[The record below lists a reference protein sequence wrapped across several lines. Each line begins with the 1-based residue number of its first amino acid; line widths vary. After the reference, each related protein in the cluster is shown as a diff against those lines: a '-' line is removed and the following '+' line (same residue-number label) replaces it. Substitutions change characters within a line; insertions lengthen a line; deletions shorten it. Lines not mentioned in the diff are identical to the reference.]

1 MKKILIT
8 GATGFIGKN
17 FLKLKN
23 LQKNKLYCLVRKK
36 IKSKK
41 KITWYETAIEDS
53 RNLKKIKKKITEIDT
68 LYHFAWGNLPNY
80 QSKIHTTE
88 ELKKQKF
95 FLKNMI
101 DFGVKKI
108 VVTGTCY
115 EYGLKEGLIYN
126 TYKTNP
132 VVEYAK
138 AKVKL
143 YRWLKNYQKKKFY
156 NLIWLRLFFVYGNG
170 QSKKSLLQKIVECE
184 RKGKK
189 YFHLSKGDQIRDYI
203 NVKSAV
209 KQIYDYSKKFE
220 NGVFNISSGKP
231 VTLKNHILR
240 ITKKNKLKIKLKF
253 GKVPY
258 LKYEPKIFWGLN
270 KY

>member
-8 GATGFIGKN
+8 GATGFIGRN
-17 FLKLKN
+17 FIKIKY
-23 LQKNKLYCLVRKK
+23 LQKNILHCLTRKK
-36 IKSKK
+36 LKSKK
-41 KITWYETAIEDS
+41 KIIWHETAIED
-53 RNLKKIKKKITEIDT
+53 NKKLKKLKKKLHGVKT

-80 QSKIHTTE
+80 QSKIHMTE
-88 ELKKQKF
+88 ELKKQKI
-95 FLKNMI
+95 FLKHMI
-101 DFGVKKI
+101 DFGIKKI

-115 EYGLKEGLIYN
+115 EYGLREGVIYN

-143 YRWLKNYQKKKFY
+143 YKWLKNYQKKKTF

-170 QSKKSLLQKIVECE
+170 QSNKSLLQKIIKNE
-184 RKGKK
+184 KNGKK
-189 YFHLSKGDQIRDYI
+189 YFHLSKGDQIRDFI

-209 KQIYDYSKKFE
+209 KQIHDYSKKFE
-220 NGVFNISSGKP
+220 NGVFNICSGKP
-231 VTLKNHILR
+231 ILLKKHILR
-240 ITKKNKLKIKLKF
+240 IAKEKKLKIKLIF

>member
-1 MKKILIT
+1 MKKILVT
-8 GATGFIGKN
+8 GASGFIGKN
-17 FLKLKN
+17 FLKIKY
-23 LQKNKLYCLVRKK
+23 LQKNIFHCLTRKK
-36 IKSKK
+36 LKSKK
-41 KITWYETAIEDS
+41 KIIWHETAIEDI
-53 RNLKKIKKKITEIDT
+53 RKLKKIKNNLLEIDT

-88 ELKKQKF
+88 ELKKQKI
-95 FLKNMI
+95 FLKYMI
-101 DFGVKKI
+101 NLGVKKI

-143 YRWLKNYQKKKFY
+143 YKWLKKYQKKKKF
-156 NLIWLRLFFVYGNG
+156 NFVWLRLFFVYGND
-170 QSKKSLLQKIVECE
+170 QSNKSLLQKIIESE

-189 YFHLSKGDQIRDYI
+189 YFHLSKGDQVRDFI
-203 NVKSAV
+203 NIKSAV
-209 KQIYDYSKKFE
+209 RQIHNYSKKFE
-220 NGVFNISSGKP
+220 NGVFNISSGKTI
-231 VTLKNHILR
+231 TLKKHILR
-240 ITKKNKLKIKLKF
+240 ISKIKKLKIKLKF